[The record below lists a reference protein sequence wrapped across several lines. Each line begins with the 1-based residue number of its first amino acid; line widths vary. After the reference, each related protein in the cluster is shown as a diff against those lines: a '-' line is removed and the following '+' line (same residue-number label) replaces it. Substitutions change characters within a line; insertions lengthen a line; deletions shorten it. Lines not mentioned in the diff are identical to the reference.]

1 MAHGRTRMLAYQM
14 AALGAHVRLFCVF
27 LCHLSHFTIFW
38 LVCVPRRGLDLVNVH
53 LFHDASNLI
62 ACEASPSIYSAN
74 RQNALRYV
82 INRSDLEL
90 C

>member
-1 MAHGRTRMLAYQM
+1 M
-14 AALGAHVRLFCVF
+14 
-27 LCHLSHFTIFW
+27 
-38 LVCVPRRGLDLVNVH
+38 CVPHRGLDLVNVH

-62 ACEASPSIYSAN
+62 ACESSPSIYSAN

-90 C
+90 HTNYVTLDYPENMI